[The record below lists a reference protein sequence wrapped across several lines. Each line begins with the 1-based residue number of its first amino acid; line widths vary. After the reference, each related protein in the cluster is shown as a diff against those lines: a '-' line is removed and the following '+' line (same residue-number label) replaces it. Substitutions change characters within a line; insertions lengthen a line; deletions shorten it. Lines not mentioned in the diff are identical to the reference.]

1 VRPLFDRDAT
11 AAAVFWVVFFGWG
24 LLELGGSWAEIRR
37 LRRSGERHSA
47 ADKGT
52 APLFF
57 VAIYGGFGLAF
68 LAAYEATWAAVP
80 GPRWVSF
87 AFGVALMV
95 AGIAVRQWA
104 IQTLGPFFTR
114 EVRIQEGHSLVAAG
128 PYRLVRHPS
137 YAAGLLSDAGFG
149 LALGNWLSILAA
161 VVPILAVMLRRIRIE
176 EDALRR
182 GLGADVY
189 DQYAANRARLVPGI
203 W

>member
-1 VRPLFDRDAT
+1 MRPLFDSDTA
-11 AAAVFWVVFFGWG
+11 AAAVFWGVLLAWG
-24 LLELGGSWAEIRR
+24 LLEWGGTWAEIRR
-37 LRRSGERHSA
+37 LRRGGEGHA
-47 ADKGT
+47 AEDKGT
-52 APLFF
+52 ARLFF

-80 GPRWVSF
+80 GARWVSF
-87 AFGVALMV
+87 ALGVTLMV
-95 AGIAVRQWA
+95 AGIAIRQWA
-104 IQTLGPFFTR
+104 VQTLGPLFTR
-114 EVRIQEGHSLVAAG
+114 EVRIQEGHRLVTAG

-161 VVPILAVMLRRIRIE
+161 VVPILAVMLWRIRVE

-182 GLGADVY
+182 GLGTDVY
-189 DQYAANRARLVPGI
+189 DRYAANRARLVPGV